1 MGCWGRFGNGKPKE
15 LGTGER
21 MGIFRGKHTFR
32 EEAARGAGGG
42 RRRLAVRGPPGPP
55 DQPNKRAGGGG
66 RKAPAPLPVQ
76 GAKRPAAAPPAP
88 LGQPPTPKRRE
99 VRRPGGWVTPPGWSL
114 GRRPQRGRRDPQA
127 RQGRRGAGQRPA
139 GRGICPVDSIGPPAR
154 RTPGAAGSSRHS
166 RGCR

>member
-1 MGCWGRFGNGKPKE
+1 MGCWGRFENGKPKE

-21 MGIFRGKHTFR
+21 IGIFGGKHTFR
-32 EEAARGAGGG
+32 EEAGRGAGGAAAFG
-42 RRRLAVRGPPGPP
+42 GPGAPRAPGPAKQTDRGAEAARP
-55 DQPNKRAGGGG
+55 PPPCPFRARSAQP
-66 RKAPAPLPVQ
+66 P
-76 GAKRPAAAPPAP
+76 PPAP

-139 GRGICPVDSIGPPAR
+139 GRGICPVDSIGPPAQ
-154 RTPGAAGSSRHS
+154 RTREAAGSGKHTRE
-166 RGCR
+166 CR

>member
-1 MGCWGRFGNGKPKE
+1 MGYRGRFGNGKPKGP
-15 LGTGER
+15 GTGER
-21 MGIFRGKHTFR
+21 IGIYEGKHTC
-32 EEAARGAGGG
+32 G
-42 RRRLAVRGPPGPP
+42 RRQAGAPGGAAAFGGPGAPRAPGPAKQKARAP
-55 DQPNKRAGGGG
+55 GPLAPGPALFRARSAQP
-66 RKAPAPLPVQ
+66 P
-76 GAKRPAAAPPAP
+76 PPAP

-114 GRRPQRGRRDPQA
+114 GRRPQRGRRGPQA

-154 RTPGAAGSSRHS
+154 RTPGAAGSGKHS

>member
-1 MGCWGRFGNGKPKE
+1 MGCWGRFGNGKPK
-15 LGTGER
+15 GPSTGER
-21 MGIFRGKHTFR
+21 IAFSGESIPFGRR
-32 EEAARGAGGG
+32 PAGAPGG

-55 DQPNKRAGGGG
+55 DLPNKRAGGGG
-66 RKAPAPLPVQ
+66 RKAPAPLSVQ

-88 LGQPPTPKRRE
+88 LGQLPTPKRRE

-114 GRRPQRGRRDPQA
+114 GHRPPRGRRGPQA

-154 RTPGAAGSSRHS
+154 RTRGAAGSGKHS
-166 RGCR
+166 RECR